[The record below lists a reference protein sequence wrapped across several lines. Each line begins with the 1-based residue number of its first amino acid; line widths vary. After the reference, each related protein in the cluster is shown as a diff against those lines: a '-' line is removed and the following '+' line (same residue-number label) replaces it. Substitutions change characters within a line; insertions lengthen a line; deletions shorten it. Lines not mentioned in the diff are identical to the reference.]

1 MQGLWPQKV
10 IDLSCIM
17 HIGEDVYSI
26 EGTEIQADNVF
37 TNAFDRIIGI
47 GSQQRKMVKGASGET
62 GLTNYRNYIKVA
74 LNMQKPKFV
83 VVIASPHS
91 RQLTEI
97 IPVVDEYISPILFF
111 DFAEM
116 MAEETGYAISIAQES
131 PA

>member
-1 MQGLWPQKV
+1 MTNSDFHFQKQQFMQGLWPQKV

-62 GLTNYRNYIKVA
+62 GLTNYRCGFEHAKA
-74 LNMQKPKFV
+74 
-83 VVIASPHS
+83 
-91 RQLTEI
+91 
-97 IPVVDEYISPILFF
+97 
-111 DFAEM
+111 
-116 MAEETGYAISIAQES
+116 
-131 PA
+131 